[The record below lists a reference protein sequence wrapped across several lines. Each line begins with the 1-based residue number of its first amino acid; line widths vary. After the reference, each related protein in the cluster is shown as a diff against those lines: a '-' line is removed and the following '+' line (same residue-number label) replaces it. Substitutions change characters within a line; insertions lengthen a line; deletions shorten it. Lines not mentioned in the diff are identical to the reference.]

1 MRRSALA
8 VMTATS
14 IALLSAIASMP
25 LVSPVLA
32 QTSASSVSGTTAG
45 IAVPDVTTTRLDNG
59 LEVVIIPD
67 RRAPVVTHM
76 IWYKAGSADEPR
88 GKSGIAHFLE
98 HLMFKGTKTT
108 PAGEFSTRVAE
119 IGGQENAFT
128 SVDYTAYY
136 QKVTPAALEMV
147 MGYEADRMEN
157 LILSDEVIEPEKK
170 VILEERRSRID
181 TNPGA
186 ILSEAVEATLY
197 VHHPYGTP
205 IIGWKNEMLGL
216 TKDDAIAFYEK
227 FYSPNN
233 AILVVAGDVDPQ
245 TVIRLA
251 RKTYGKVEPRVET
264 IARERVKEPEP
275 LAAKYVEYADP
286 QVTIPTFGRTYLVP
300 SYQNAPEGEGEAL
313 DILASI
319 LGGSSTS
326 RLYRDLVLGKEIAT
340 SASAWYQG
348 GALDVTKFGFY
359 GRPRGNA
366 SAEDVGAAIEEV
378 LNDLLENG
386 VTQEELDTARD
397 SLVKSVYFERD
408 SQTTMARLY
417 GTVLSL
423 GGTLEDIHLW
433 PDRLMKVT
441 VDDVNA
447 VARKYLKKSR
457 SVTSYLRPQT

>member
-1 MRRSALA
+1 MRKSALTA
-8 VMTATS
+8 VSVMS
-14 IALLSAIASMP
+14 IALFSATAP
-25 LVSPVLA
+25 LPFISPVLA
-32 QTSASSVSGTTAG
+32 QSSVGSVSNTAPG
-45 IAVPDVTTTRLDNG
+45 YASPDVTISSLENG
-59 LEVVIIPD
+59 LEIVVIPD

-108 PAGEFSTRVAE
+108 PAGEFSTKVAE
-119 IGGQENAFT
+119 LGGQENAFT

-205 IIGWKNEMLGL
+205 IIGWKEEMLGL
-216 TKDDAIAFYEK
+216 TKEDAIAFYER

-245 TVIRLA
+245 TVIHLA
-251 RKTYGKVEPRVET
+251 KKTYGKVEPRVET
-264 IARERVKEPEP
+264 ITRERVKEPEP

-300 SYQNAPEGEGEAL
+300 SYQNAAKGEGEAL

-326 RLYRDLVLGKEIAT
+326 RLYRELVLGKEIAT

-348 GALDVTKFGFY
+348 GALDLTKFGFY
-359 GRPRGNA
+359 GRPRGSA
-366 SAEDVGAAIEEV
+366 TAEDVGAAIEDV
-378 LNDLLENG
+378 VNDLLENG
-386 VTQEELDTARD
+386 VTQEELDIARD
-397 SLVKSVYFERD
+397 GLIKSVYFERD

-423 GGTLEDIHLW
+423 GGTLDDIHLW
-433 PDRLMKVT
+433 PDRLMEVT
-441 VDDVNA
+441 VEDVNT

-457 SVTSYLRPQT
+457 SVTSFLRPQS